1 MFTHATLTV
10 HAFPILRQCCFL
22 ARRHLQR
29 HSQRLRRRPVR
40 TIRHTQGEA
49 QSAEVDVVGLLAT
62 LSPC

>member
-29 HSQRLRRRPVR
+29 HSQRLRRRQVR
-40 TIRHTQGEA
+40 TVRHTHGEA
-49 QSAEVDVVGLLAT
+49 KSEEVDVVGPLAT
-62 LSPC
+62 FSAY